1 MIFVSCIVFLFCLYR
16 WLDSGEDD
24 GLIERE
30 LEPTS
35 EVTNEPDDE
44 EG

>member
-1 MIFVSCIVFLFCLYR
+1 MSVPHR

-30 LEPTS
+30 LEVLELGGSDKTIVLAFIMFIS
-35 EVTNEPDDE
+35 
-44 EG
+44 